1 MNRADLKEKISEIS
15 NSEFPL
21 IDFFN
26 DIGWF
31 GGSKWFNTEKA
42 YEDIEKIYNVF
53 VYYTNKNKQ
62 LEKENQ
68 GLKKVRDNY
77 SDQLN
82 YVWNI
87 VNSLK
92 DENTRLKQALE
103 KACERLDDDCPVSQE
118 LIDDLDCENCNS
130 NCKECWKKFFLKE
143 VEENVED

>member
-1 MNRADLKEKISEIS
+1 MNSKEALKRLYYDAISLNEIEEDVEQIKNDYDLIKQDLDRLE
-15 NSEFPL
+15 
-21 IDFFN
+21 
-26 DIGWF
+26 
-31 GGSKWFNTEKA
+31 
-42 YEDIEKIYNVF
+42 
-53 VYYTNKNKQ
+53 Q

-103 KACERLDDDCPVSQE
+103 KIKE
-118 LIDDLDCENCNS
+118 LPHCDICDANWHKGCLCLQKNI
-130 NCKECWKKFFLKE
+130 KKVFE
-143 VEENVED
+143 SVGEE

>member
-1 MNRADLKEKISEIS
+1 MTSKECLEEILSMLNYEQIDECDKKGLLRTIKQDLDKLE
-15 NSEFPL
+15 
-21 IDFFN
+21 
-26 DIGWF
+26 
-31 GGSKWFNTEKA
+31 
-42 YEDIEKIYNVF
+42 
-53 VYYTNKNKQ
+53 Q

-130 NCKECWKKFFLKE
+130 NCKECWKKFFLKQVFE
-143 VEENVED
+143 SVGGE